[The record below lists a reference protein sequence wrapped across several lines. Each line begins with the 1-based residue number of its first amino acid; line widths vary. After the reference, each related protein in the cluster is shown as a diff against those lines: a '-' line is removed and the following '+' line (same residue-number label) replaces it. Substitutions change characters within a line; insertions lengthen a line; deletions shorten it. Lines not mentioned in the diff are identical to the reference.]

1 RTMETNISSG
11 AVNRR
16 EIQWR
21 RFHSTRPRNS
31 STGWTTLFVIVSLLG
46 TWFHLHELCIIHRA
60 DSEIYNLA
68 QQGMRILEIF
78 TVIFL
83 GTLWPMTAAWCLA
96 KRRGYN
102 PIWGIVSVLCFGW
115 LGYFLLFFFREKR
128 RTRPGEFV
136 WEENEK

>member
-83 GTLWPMTAAWCLA
+83 GTLWPMTAAWFLA
-96 KRRGYN
+96 KRRASHQ
-102 PIWGIVSVLCFGW
+102 IWRIVSRMYFASFS
-115 LGYFLLFFFREKR
+115 YFLSF
-128 RTRPGEFV
+128 TRPAH
-136 WEENEK
+136 